1 MAWLFT
7 EVFLHLGQ
15 PKHGYSLVPL
25 LTFRCWLIPCGSRG
39 SVLGGMST
47 VDCRSIVPGSCKW
60 GSSGSNL
67 YSTKYL
73 SLIILRVAQ
82 GFSDYWI
89 QGCSQVPPN
98 TWICGTFPFLHH
110 YVLFWN
116 YPPCLSIVPPHTVF
130 IAIQESDSSS
140 ILSFSQHRLEGKAS
154 PGGWILAIAHPHLVF
169 SAMGQAACIGTRV
182 INMPLSQWSFAER
195 RKWGEEGRPAKYRQS
210 QAILTTG
217 IRMGFHG
224 LEQKNSKAE

>member
-7 EVFLHLGQ
+7 EVFL
-15 PKHGYSLVPL
+15 HGYSLVPL

-82 GFSDYWI
+82 GFSDYLI
-89 QGCSQVPPN
+89 QGCCQIPPN
-98 TWICGTFPFLHH
+98 TWICDTFPFYNTVSYSEIILPVCLSCLLTLSLLL
-110 YVLFWN
+110 YRNLTPVLFSASANIDWKERPVKEGGSWQLHTPTW
-116 YPPCLSIVPPHTVF
+116 YFQLWGKPHV
-130 IAIQESDSSS
+130 
-140 ILSFSQHRLEGKAS
+140 
-154 PGGWILAIAHPHLVF
+154 
-169 SAMGQAACIGTRV
+169 
-182 INMPLSQWSFAER
+182 
-195 RKWGEEGRPAKYRQS
+195 
-210 QAILTTG
+210 
-217 IRMGFHG
+217 
-224 LEQKNSKAE
+224 